1 MQKLRIIDSLVV
13 CVYRLAA
20 RFFNT
25 QLHGAYLQAK
35 RLSAIVDVGLLC
47 RTLPERMRNKTLL
60 TFWQWLLLLALLLG
74 AVWAT
79 ETLVTHEQ
87 QHQRSQLLRHEIA
100 SAGQLRALLESEL
113 NIPLYLTI
121 GLAAH
126 IQANNGDISPTE
138 MQLLLPELAHQ
149 ARHIRNIGIAPG
161 NTLRYVYPLSGN
173 EKAIGIY
180 YPDLTEQW
188 PDIAAIIERREA
200 RLVGPITLIQGGSAF
215 IYRLP
220 VYLNANDYWGI
231 VSTVVD
237 IGSVW
242 ALLERQTT
250 EQEVQVAIRSLNSAG
265 TPSPAFYGNNSL
277 FYDDSLLLGISLRG
291 ALWQMAL
298 RSVANVPDRS
308 GQIRLLSYSI
318 SALLLGLLLW
328 LFMSR
333 QHLRHSVLAQQ
344 RSKRYLQSI
353 MDNVND
359 AIITTTPDGVIEQ
372 VNLSCLPM
380 FSYTAGGLIGQH
392 WSILLAEPDN
402 LDELYSATSNAKVEC
417 ETQGRRRDNSFLPI
431 AVNRSHIQLQNQS
444 RQLLVLRDLTERQQT
459 EQLKQQFISTVSH
472 ELRTP
477 LTSVS
482 AALGLAVSGALG
494 ELTESQQRMLKL
506 AHTNCQQLSS
516 LINDLLD
523 VEKIASGTITLDLTA
538 VTLPPLLTE
547 CIYDMQL
554 LQPGILLQ
562 LDCPADLTQVVV
574 NADASHLQQVV
585 RHVLGNA
592 VKFSPKGGI
601 VQVAISLVADNVRV
615 TVTDQGKGVA
625 EEFVP
630 RLFSRFSQAD
640 SSDQRLHSGTGLGL
654 AISRSLI
661 QQMHGTMG
669 YYPAALQGSCFYF
682 ELPYQPAL
690 QPKRLP

>member
-1 MQKLRIIDSLVV
+1 
-13 CVYRLAA
+13 
-20 RFFNT
+20 
-25 QLHGAYLQAK
+25 
-35 RLSAIVDVGLLC
+35 
-47 RTLPERMRNKTLL
+47 MRNKTLL

-87 QHQRSQLLRHEIA
+87 QHQRSQQLRHEIA

-200 RLVGPITLIQGGSAF
+200 RLVGPITLVQGGSAF

-380 FSYTAGGLIGQH
+380 FSYTAGALIGQH
-392 WSILLAEPDN
+392 WSILLAEPDK

-417 ETQGRRRDNSFLPI
+417 ETQGRRRDNSFFPI

-494 ELTESQQRMLKL
+494 DLTESQQRMLKL

-523 VEKIASGTITLDLTA
+523 VEKLASGTITLDLTA
-538 VTLPPLLTE
+538 VTLPPLLTD
-547 CIYDMQL
+547 CINDMQL

-562 LDCPADLTQVVV
+562 LDCPADLAQVVV

-592 VKFSPKGGI
+592 VKFSPKGGT
-601 VQVAISLVADNVRV
+601 VQVAVSLVADNVRV

-669 YYPAALQGSCFYF
+669 YYPAALHGSCFYF